1 MTPHIYTLIDYTHID
16 FPNIDHNIDQKD
28 QEFIK
33 QPRNN

>member
-1 MTPHIYTLIDYTHID
+1 MTPHIYTHIDYTHID
-16 FPNIDHNIDQKD
+16 YTNIDHNIDQKD